1 MSARLNVDTVQTI
14 EWESS
19 RFSPEKGKG
28 SAGTVDIRTQ
38 MGDDRWRF
46 GGTNFVPGLGSQG
59 GVYVNHWSPRVTF
72 SGPLRKRRAWFHNAF
87 ESFYAADTVSQLP
100 QGQNRSSSISGSN
113 LSRLEVNIGD
123 HQIFTASF
131 LINLVDARRDGLSFL
146 DPVETTVNRRQTLLL
161 GTMKDQFTIGG
172 GLLEVGFADTSAY
185 LRAAPQGS
193 RPYVITPYGAAGNF
207 FRDES
212 RRANRQEWL
221 INEFVRPVHWHGS
234 HQFEA
239 GADVQ
244 RSDLDEIILR
254 HEFSVVRVD
263 NSVVRNVLFLGSPRQ
278 FRTNI
283 EAYSYALDRWNPRPD
298 LTIEAGFRTQ
308 WDEYTRG
315 APPAPRLAAAW
326 SPRWSGGTK
335 FSAGWGIFYDAVTLG
350 DAGTEPGADKRQ
362 HVLRTL
368 RARAGSAGSIRFILR
383 PQDLRLPRFAIA
395 SFSAE
400 RRLPWNVYGRLNLIA
415 RQGSRGFSFEEAM

>member
-1 MSARLNVDTVQTI
+1 M
-14 EWESS
+14 
-19 RFSPEKGKG
+19 
-28 SAGTVDIRTQ
+28 
-38 MGDDRWRF
+38 
-46 GGTNFVPGLGSQG
+46 
-59 GVYVNHWSPRVTF
+59 
-72 SGPLRKRRAWFHNAF
+72 
-87 ESFYAADTVSQLP
+87 
-100 QGQNRSSSISGSN
+100 
-113 LSRLEVNIGD
+113 
-123 HQIFTASF
+123 
-131 LINLVDARRDGLSFL
+131 
-146 DPVETTVNRRQTLLL
+146 
-161 GTMKDQFTIGG
+161 
-172 GLLEVGFADTSAY
+172 
-185 LRAAPQGS
+185 
-193 RPYVITPYGAAGNF
+193 TPYGAAGNF

-326 SPRWSGGTK
+326 SPRWSGGAK

-350 DAGTEPGADKRQ
+350 MLALSQEQTSVSTFYGPSGLVQGAP
-362 HVLRTL
+362 V
-368 RARAGSAGSIRFILR
+368 ASRFILR

-415 RQGSRGFSFEEAM
+415 RQGSRGFSFEEAIVNSVENAYILDNIERQRYRALRSLLQADISLEISLVCQLHEIGSAIERCPRVLHREPDSGGTNGRSAGLGCSQPHPHVGVGSRGEKMVPSPAAAGGGRYRFSVPHGLPDRIPLQCDD